1 MPEIGRGMGINSVK
15 GGLIAYAVKEDK
27 HREGLSE
34 ETSIWIVFVKQPSR
48 LRGKLNVSGKC
59 SSTDRAGTSVWTFD
73 V

>member
-34 ETSIWIVFVKQPSR
+34 ETSI
-48 LRGKLNVSGKC
+48 
-59 SSTDRAGTSVWTFD
+59 
-73 V
+73 